1 MIFGEYLPPAAG
13 GQDTK
18 TTTATITASS
28 SKPRAAAGACSGSC
42 AVGPTSFRAIAVLRG
57 SGSPAPAIATRRGR
71 IHSTEQDPLNGTGP
85 LRSPSWVRCGGS
97 PSIPPAGV
105 AGRDR
110 CAIALEPGRRGGV
123 QQRVAMVTTLDFL
136 PPLISSAWLRCGTIA
151 ATMMPGNR
159 VTAADPKPM
168 PNESAG
174 EMQLVGV
181 VAGQW

>member
-1 MIFGEYLPPAAG
+1 
-13 GQDTK
+13 
-18 TTTATITASS
+18 
-28 SKPRAAAGACSGSC
+28 
-42 AVGPTSFRAIAVLRG
+42 
-57 SGSPAPAIATRRGR
+57 
-71 IHSTEQDPLNGTGP
+71 
-85 LRSPSWVRCGGS
+85 
-97 PSIPPAGV
+97 
-105 AGRDR
+105 
-110 CAIALEPGRRGGV
+110 
-123 QQRVAMVTTLDFL
+123 MVTTLDFL